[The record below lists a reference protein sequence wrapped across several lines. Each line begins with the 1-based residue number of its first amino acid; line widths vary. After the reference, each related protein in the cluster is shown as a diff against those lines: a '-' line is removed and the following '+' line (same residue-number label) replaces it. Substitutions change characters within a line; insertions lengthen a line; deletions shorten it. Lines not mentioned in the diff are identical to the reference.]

1 MQVIRDHLRCPAML
15 CILPWQDWMS
25 VSGKLRR
32 ENPHDERIN
41 VPAIVPHYWR
51 YRMHMTLE
59 ELLAEK
65 DFNNDLK
72 NLILDSGR

>member
-1 MQVIRDHLRCPAML
+1 ML

-72 NLILDSGR
+72 NLILESGR